1 MKAMQDE
8 RDFPPKRQK
17 ATFLLGASQKFSSL
31 LQPPTIQ

>member
-17 ATFLLGASQKFSSL
+17 RNIPVGSQSQKFSSL
-31 LQPPTIQ
+31 QPPTIR